1 MVMAEEDLLEGETDP
16 VAHHLTLG
24 TLAAIEE
31 QHFAFALERECG
43 NVAVHRGT
51 SGPGAEEGQ
60 TEHGPKS
67 SMIPG
72 MSPERIVTA
81 DLAAFV
87 ARAAEW
93 IAQSL
98 RESVG
103 RQGTC
108 ALALAGG
115 ETPLPVYRRVAEL
128 PALPWRRTA
137 IFFTDERA
145 VPPEHPDSNY
155 HRAVDALL
163 SRVDVPPAQI
173 HRMQAERPDREQAAM
188 EYAAVL
194 PEVIDV
200 LLLGMGVDGHT
211 ASLFPHSAALAETV
225 RRVVPVSGGAASRPR
240 LTITPPV
247 IRSARNLVMLVA
259 GAAKSEPVARALEG
273 PEDLAALPAQLAR
286 RGTWILDRA
295 AASHLAGIPR

>member
-1 MVMAEEDLLEGETDP
+1 
-16 VAHHLTLG
+16 
-24 TLAAIEE
+24 
-31 QHFAFALERECG
+31 
-43 NVAVHRGT
+43 
-51 SGPGAEEGQ
+51 
-60 TEHGPKS
+60 
-67 SMIPG
+67 

-81 DLAAFV
+81 DLAMFV

-115 ETPLPVYRRVAEL
+115 ATPLPVYCRVAEL
-128 PALPWRRTA
+128 PDVPWRHTA

-145 VPPEHPDSNY
+145 VPPEHPESNY
-155 HRAVDALL
+155 RRAADTLL
-163 SRVDVPPAQI
+163 SRVDLPPEQV
-173 HRMQAERPDREQAAM
+173 HRMQAERPDREQAAAD
-188 EYAAVL
+188 YAAQL
-194 PEVIDV
+194 PEAIDL

-211 ASLFPHSAALAETV
+211 ASLFPHSPALAETV
-225 RRVVPVSGGAASRPR
+225 RRVVPVCGDTVSLPR

-247 IRSARNLVMLVA
+247 IRSARSVLMLVT
-259 GAAKSEPVARALEG
+259 GAAKAEPVARALEG
-273 PEDLAALPAQLAR
+273 PEDVRDLPAQLAR

-295 AASHLAGIPR
+295 AASRLTGSAR